1 MSSAVRIAVIDDHP
15 LFREGV
21 IRSLTETGRFTVV
34 GEGGSSMDAVR
45 IAAEARPDILLIDL
59 SMPGEGL
66 SAIAPIRTHDPNM
79 RIVVL
84 TVSEA
89 AEDVAVALN
98 GGVNGYVLKGVGS
111 RALTEIL
118 VAVANG
124 ETYVTPTLSARLLSH
139 LSSDKRSPI
148 VTDPIHSLTS
158 REREVLDLVAQGL
171 SNKEIAIRLDLH
183 EKTIK
188 HHMTAILA
196 KLRASNR
203 TEAAMKLHASSTRSH
218 VSG

>member
-1 MSSAVRIAVIDDHP
+1 VRIAVIDDHP

-34 GEGGSSMDAVR
+34 GEGGSSSDAIR

-66 SAIAPIRTHDPNM
+66 SAIPPIRARDPNM

-89 AEDVAVALN
+89 AEDVALALN
-98 GGVNGYVLKGVGS
+98 SGVNGYVLKGVGS

-139 LSSDKRSPI
+139 LSSDKHSPI
-148 VTDPIHSLTS
+148 VTNPIHSLTS
-158 REREVLDLVAQGL
+158 REREVLELVATGTTAMAL
-171 SNKEIAIRLDLH
+171 KE
-183 EKTIK
+183 E
-188 HHMTAILA
+188 TARV
-196 KLRASNR
+196 RAAHR
-203 TEAAMKLHASSTRSH
+203 GQR
-218 VSG
+218 V